1 MENKIEQE
9 GHIVRDFVG
18 DQLILGVDDNIYEVR
33 LWYKGIEPKEK
44 VGYIKGN
51 YVYIF
56 HGTENEFDEPGIY
69 YEGGEYVFVEP
80 TIEKEKYSVERVDDL
95 DTEAIIES
103 VLNNKEDYITKEE
116 VEKIN
121 NNSSLFIPEIKDT
134 DDFLKKMIKKAI
146 IDKKINLKNY
156 KDKPKNKWTLN
167 NLRMA
172 LNNNTSM
179 SINYFRLWCEI
190 LGLDL
195 ELILKDN
202 GTDKI
207 SPLPHQIKMNLED
220 M

>member
-1 MENKIEQE
+1 MKTKND
-9 GHIVRDFVG
+9 HIVREFLG
-18 DQLILGVDDNIYEVR
+18 DQLLIAVDDNIYNVN
-33 LWYKGIEPKEK
+33 LWYKGIKPIEK
-44 VGYIKGN
+44 DAYIKGDLV
-51 YVYIF
+51 YVY
-56 HGTENEFDEPGIY
+56 HGGENEFDEPGIY
-69 YEGGEYVFVEP
+69 YEDGKYVFVEP
-80 TIEKEKYSVERVDDL
+80 TIEREKYSVENVDDL
-95 DTEAIIES
+95 DTDAIIED
-103 VLNNKEDYITKEE
+103 VLNNAEEYVTKEE

-121 NNSSLFIPEIKDT
+121 NNSSLFVPEIKET

-172 LNNNTSM
+172 LNNKTSM

-195 ELILKDN
+195 EMVLKDN

-207 SPLPHQIKMNLED
+207 SPLPQPIKMNLED